1 MPDYSL
7 GRAHGKIE
15 IDYDGGGARAAA
27 KDLDSV
33 TASSTAADK
42 SLTKTQKTLKDTDRE
57 FDSAGGAAQGYSTRL
72 NDVRQAS
79 ADVDEA
85 QRRLNSTLLDGKATA
100 EDIEDAY
107 RHLDDAHKRHA
118 KAIDAERDAHRALS
132 DQMSAGQ
139 KVMSGLSNI
148 IPNLSR
154 NLERLSTVQDDA
166 TDKASGLAQALG
178 VAAKAVAWLGPEGKA
193 ASAGLLLASEGIEKV
208 SSSARSGGS
217 AIGDF
222 VKDLAGL
229 ELAVGKIGGLAL
241 GLPSLGGLAGL
252 GGAAGVQG
260 IINVVDAAKQ
270 LSGALGL
277 LPAVVAGVGFSM
289 STLEV
294 AFHGVGDALKDM
306 MADDPKK
313 FLEDIKDM
321 GPVAAQAM
329 LSIAEFRDE
338 FKLAG
343 AAVQDSFFTKVAD
356 DIKPLIQTWLPLVSG
371 GMAKIAGIFGDAAHE
386 LAGLLETPAAAQAFS
401 AFIENISAGL
411 QAMQPAIKPLFGI
424 FEQLTV
430 IGSSFFEQI
439 GGAISNTL
447 TVMVGMLGQATADG
461 SFQAWIQSAIDGFGH
476 LVDAVIN
483 VSQAFGTI
491 MTIAENFGGG
501 GLLGWLDQMA
511 IALNNWTQSEEG
523 QKALTDFFS
532 AVREATDAFLPLLG
546 PLVSGLSSLVTAFVK
561 LGVATAPGWQD
572 FFNMF
577 AQSMQELAP
586 QIVAIGPALNQFLY
600 NMGVAL
606 VNIVRQVGPKLP
618 DLFNTLSNAFSTLL
632 PQIGPLVDI
641 FLDLAQRVGPQLPKL
656 FEAVTAAIEALLP
669 YVPVVV
675 DLFRNLVSAITLG
688 IEVFAGIVKGI
699 RGFIEW
705 CDKLVSAIPDAFGS
719 IEKWFTGLIDKAP
732 GWGQSIIRGLIQGLK
747 EATGLGMLHD
757 ALKGI
762 VDGIAGWFQS
772 SPAKWGPFSGD
783 GYTKIRGQKM
793 VSDMADGM
801 ASAQGAVAAAARTT
815 AETTSAALGVGGG
828 APAAGGADSLGGALL
843 PPHIAGADNSVLSA
857 YLRHQFSDTRGL
869 KGLAKDLGAML
880 EAAQS
885 GFDLVTQNLAAPM
898 FQALGL
904 IPGMNTKPW
913 VKMTPEQIAAQQQNE
928 LQRDALK
935 GKKKGPT
942 WADVFG
948 ASSGGIGNAAGGVR
962 KTGVNTPL
970 GLTASSSKADIQKAI
985 IAAGR
990 GRGMNDAAIQTALAV
1005 AAAESGFNPTISG
1018 GIQGSAG
1025 LVSGLYQQS
1034 PSSGWGTLEQVN
1046 DPNYAI
1052 NAFYDAFAKQLEKNP
1067 TDPLLAAVLT
1077 QNPQLGSGAKGSSY
1091 WKDVSAQLGLGSQIL
1106 ATEGKGVK
1114 GPGWAQVTGTKE
1126 PQTTGTGAPLFTAEG
1141 PEFYDRAFAHNRQFA
1156 KPSATNYQTQ
1166 LSPDQEQVFR
1176 DWVAKNGVPF
1186 NPNETITD
1194 YDMRGYWQAMT
1205 AGQVEAWTKGSHFPD
1220 LFKTPYDTTF
1230 SAESQYATT
1239 DNPFKWQGD
1248 NLVDTRNGQLV
1259 FGQPAP
1265 AARAPVIPTT
1275 GLPDAHGAHTQIAQ
1289 IAAIAKDKFGLQ
1301 LTSGKDDHA
1310 VDKGWHPRGQAG
1322 DFSNGTAN
1330 TPQMRAFAQYMADN
1344 FGSLLEELI
1353 YSDPGFADNIKSGKP
1368 APGTSVYDAP
1378 TLAGHRN
1385 HVHIAL
1391 KDEMAAAFQQAAGVA
1406 PAPGK
1411 RGGGIGGSVGAGNGL
1426 VLPSGK
1432 SLDDLLDTSDKNLS
1446 VNDQLLQA
1454 YLQGNPELAAQIN
1467 AAKTPG
1473 ASDDAVLSALTGID
1487 STITDLKTQDAVGNK
1502 NTIDALEATQNQIAK
1517 DAGFQQGQS
1526 ALSTAQSIV
1535 SGASNAVSAVFQVI
1549 SSGLDAMSATQ
1560 DIADR
1565 LVYGVRNTE
1574 DVMKLVDDVQKYI
1587 TLAANIAT
1595 ATGSILS
1602 TIGGL
1607 VGAGSS
1613 GDPSGGA
1620 AGASMALSSAG
1631 QIAQLIGAALQGVN
1645 MAIDFGQQLYH
1656 IAGTYVGRFLSQLTA
1671 GIGGTPLMGDVRFLL
1686 NKNTG
1691 QLITYSEDNPG
1702 NKNSLNVPTWLNQT
1716 YDYRGGQNPNPQVNT
1731 QWNIYAGPG
1740 QSPGEMLNETMWMVN
1755 TQGTTGAMA
1764 ATNF

>member
-1 MPDYSL
+1 MPDYNL

-15 IDYDGGGARAAA
+15 IGYDGSGARAAA
-27 KDLDSV
+27 RDLDDV

-42 SLTKTQKTLKDTDRE
+42 SLTRTQKTLKDTDRE
-57 FDSAGGAAQGYSTRL
+57 FDAAGGAAQGYNARL
-72 NDVRQAS
+72 KDVRQS
-79 ADVDEA
+79 SEDVDAA
-85 QRRLNSTLLDGKATA
+85 QHRLNSTLLDSKATV
-100 EDIEDAY
+100 EDIDAAY
-107 RHLDDAHKRHA
+107 RHLEDTQNRHTKAVDAA
-118 KAIDAERDAHRALS
+118 RDAHRAMS
-132 DQMSAGQ
+132 DRMSVGQ
-139 KVMSGLSNI
+139 RVMSGLSGI
-148 IPNLSR
+148 LPNLSR
-154 NLERLSTVQDDA
+154 NIERLSTVQDDA

-178 VAAKAVAWLGPEGKA
+178 VAAKVVGFLGPEGKA

-208 SSSARSGGS
+208 SGSAKAGGS
-217 AIGDF
+217 VVGDF
-222 VKDLAGL
+222 VKDIAGL
-229 ELAVGKIGGLAL
+229 ELAVAKVGGLAL

-260 IINVVDAAKQ
+260 IINVVGAARQ

-277 LPAVVAGVGFSM
+277 LPAVVAGVGLSM

-321 GPVAAQAM
+321 GPVAAEAM
-329 LSIAEFRDE
+329 LGIAEFRDE

-343 AAVQDSFFTKVAD
+343 AAVQDSFFTKIVN

-386 LAGLLETPAAAQAFS
+386 LAGLFETPAAAQAFS
-401 AFIENISAGL
+401 AFIENIAAGL

-447 TVMVGMLGQATADG
+447 TVLVGMLGQATADG
-461 SFQAWIQSAIDGFGH
+461 SFQAWIQSAINGFSH

-491 MTIAENFGGG
+491 MTIADNFGGG

-523 QKALTDFFS
+523 QQALTAFFTS
-532 AVREATDAFLPLLG
+532 VREATDAFLPMLG

-586 QIVAIGPALNQFLY
+586 QIVALGPALNQFLY
-600 NMGVAL
+600 NMGVAM

-618 DLFNTLSNAFSTLL
+618 DLFNMLSNAFSTLL

-656 FEAVTAAIEALLP
+656 FEAVTGAIEALLP

-675 DLFRNLVSAITLG
+675 DLFRNLVSVITTG

-699 RGFIEW
+699 RGFIDW
-705 CDKLVSAIPDAFGS
+705 CAKLVSAIPDAFGS

-732 GWGQSIIRGLIQGLK
+732 GWGKSIINGLIEGLK
-747 EATGLGMLHD
+747 NATGLG
-757 ALKGI
+757 ALSGTVKDI

-793 VSDMADGM
+793 VADMADGM
-801 ASAQGAVAAAARTT
+801 ASAQGSVAAAARTT
-815 AETTSAALGVGGG
+815 AETASSALGAG
-828 APAAGGADSLGGALL
+828 APAAGGAESLGGALL

-857 YLRHQFSDTRGL
+857 YLRHQFSETRGL
-869 KGLAKDLGAML
+869 KGLAKDMGNILQV
-880 EAAQS
+880 AQS
-885 GFDLVTQNLAAPM
+885 GLELVTQNIAGTM

-904 IPGMNTKPW
+904 IPGMDTKPW
-913 VKMTPEQIAAQQQNE
+913 VKMSPEQIAQQQERN
-928 LQRDALK
+928 ALK
-935 GKKKGPT
+935 KKQSPT
-942 WADVFG
+942 WDDVFG
-948 ASSGGIGNAAGGVR
+948 KGASKGGIGNAAGAHAS
-962 KTGVNTPL
+962 KQPTGVSVPLVQKPDGTWTSTDPAWAHLIARESAGINQRQQITDANSGPNAAEGLFQITPSTWKAHGGTEFAPNPL
-970 GLTASSSKADIQKAI
+970 TATPQQQAVIAARILQRNPSGSDWGAGLDGRESAQELLSGLT
-985 IAAGR
+985 
-990 GRGMNDAAIQTALAV
+990 DAPPPPT
-1005 AAAESGFNPTISG
+1005 AAAPGTKKKNGPTWQQVAGKSPEAYGLRPGTDTGGYGTGTGDVFPPWVMELAKAFGIKPSTYAGHQESDRNEPGYAPNPNHENRGIDWTGPTENLQKFADYLATIP
-1018 GIQGSAG
+1018 QD
-1025 LVSGLYQQS
+1025 
-1034 PSSGWGTLEQVN
+1034 LEQVIWQNPDTGKKTGIGGGKINPGYYPQSTYDEHGGN
-1046 DPNYAI
+1046 DPSNIHVHTRQSSAI
-1052 NAFYDAFAKQLEKNP
+1052 
-1067 TDPLLAAVLT
+1067 PL
-1077 QNPQLGSGAKGSSY
+1077 PDGS
-1091 WKDVSAQLGLGSQIL
+1091 
-1106 ATEGKGVK
+1106 
-1114 GPGWAQVTGTKE
+1114 
-1126 PQTTGTGAPLFTAEG
+1126 
-1141 PEFYDRAFAHNRQFA
+1141 
-1156 KPSATNYQTQ
+1156 KP
-1166 LSPDQEQVFR
+1166 
-1176 DWVAKNGVPF
+1176 
-1186 NPNETITD
+1186 
-1194 YDMRGYWQAMT
+1194 
-1205 AGQVEAWTKGSHFPD
+1205 
-1220 LFKTPYDTTF
+1220 
-1230 SAESQYATT
+1230 
-1239 DNPFKWQGD
+1239 
-1248 NLVDTRNGQLV
+1248 
-1259 FGQPAP
+1259 P
-1265 AARAPVIPTT
+1265 AA
-1275 GLPDAHGAHTQIAQ
+1275 
-1289 IAAIAKDKFGLQ
+1289 
-1301 LTSGKDDHA
+1301 
-1310 VDKGWHPRGQAG
+1310 
-1322 DFSNGTAN
+1322 
-1330 TPQMRAFAQYMADN
+1330 
-1344 FGSLLEELI
+1344 
-1353 YSDPGFADNIKSGKP
+1353 
-1368 APGTSVYDAP
+1368 
-1378 TLAGHRN
+1378 
-1385 HVHIAL
+1385 
-1391 KDEMAAAFQQAAGVA
+1391 
-1406 PAPGK
+1406 
-1411 RGGGIGGSVGAGNGL
+1411 GGIGGSVGLGGGV

-1432 SLDDLLDTSDKNLS
+1432 TVDDLLDTSSQNLS

-1454 YLQGNPELAAQIN
+1454 YLKGNPELAAQID

-1473 ASDDAVLSALTGID
+1473 ASDESVLTALTGID
-1487 STITDLKTQDAVGNK
+1487 STITDLKTQDAVANK
-1502 NTIDALEATQNQIAK
+1502 NTIDALQSTQSEIAK
-1517 DAGFQQGQS
+1517 GAGFQQGQS
-1526 ALSTAQSIV
+1526 ALSTAQSVV
-1535 SGASNAVSAVFQVI
+1535 SGAANAVSSVFQVI
-1549 SSGLDAMSATQ
+1549 GSTLDAMSATQ
-1560 DIADR
+1560 DIADH

-1574 DVMKLVDDVQKYI
+1574 DVMRIVDNVQKYI
-1587 TLAANIAT
+1587 TLAANIAN

-1716 YDYRGGQNPNPQVNT
+1716 YDYGGGQNPNPQVNT

-1740 QSPGEMLNETMWMVN
+1740 QSAGEMLNETMWMVN
-1755 TQGTTGAMA
+1755 TQGTDGAMA
-1764 ATNF
+1764 TTNF